1 MTQIDIISVTG
12 VTLPFN
18 LFVCDV
24 YGNQCVLI
32 ATINTSV
39 PPPIE
44 IILPIQFN
52 SAPALGLKLID
63 SIGCEKFGIIYC
75 DEKAKIYQDGEIFIF
90 MDANIYIF
98 ENQ

>member
-24 YGNQCVLI
+24 YNNQCVLI
-32 ATINTSV
+32 ATVNTPI
-39 PPPIE
+39 PPPIS
-44 IILPIQFN
+44 ITLPIQFN
-52 SAPALGLKLID
+52 TAPAIGLKLID
-63 SIGCEKFGIIYC
+63 NIGCEKFGIIYC
-75 DEKAKIYQDGEIFIF
+75 DKIGKVFQDGEIFMF

-98 ENQ
+98 EGQ

>member
-1 MTQIDIISVTG
+1 MTQIEITSVTG
-12 VTLPFN
+12 VSLPFN
-18 LFVCDV
+18 LFACDV

-32 ATINTSV
+32 ATINTSI
-39 PPPIE
+39 PPSLVIT
-44 IILPIQFN
+44 LPIQFN
-52 SAPALGLKLID
+52 TAPALGLKLID

-98 ENQ
+98 EGQ